1 MKMPKHQGDRPS
13 YRGKRLLDWT
23 LLVLVAPLAL
33 PLAGLVACLVRLRDG
48 APVLFRQERVGRDGK
63 SFVLLKFRTMRV
75 GADRTSF
82 PDADLITANGRLLRR
97 TSLDEIPQLWNIARR
112 DMSWVGPRPTL
123 RYQVERYDEVQLGR
137 LAVLPGLTGL
147 AQIRGRNQMLW
158 ADRIRL
164 DLVYVQAI
172 GLRTDLGIVLGTV
185 GAVLSGRGSS
195 GHSAVD
201 PLAMRTEAS

>member
-1 MKMPKHQGDRPS
+1 MTMPEHHGDRPS
-13 YRGKRLLDWT
+13 YRGKRLLDCT

-48 APVLFRQERVGRDGK
+48 APILFRQERVGRDGE

-82 PDADLITANGRLLRR
+82 PAADLITANGRLLRR
-97 TSLDEIPQLWNIARR
+97 TSLDEIPQLWNIARG

-164 DLVYVQAI
+164 DLTYVQAI